1 MADPILSIITTVYN
15 VRDYL
20 PQTVQ
25 SILAQSFT
33 DFELLLVDDGCPYGG
48 GALCDQLAKLD
59 PRIRVIHKPNGGPDL
74 PPMRGWTKP
83 GGGMWAL

>member
-33 DFELLLVDDGCPYGG
+33 DFELLLVDDGCPYGS
-48 GALCDQLAKLD
+48 GALCDQLA
-59 PRIRVIHKPNGGPDL
+59 
-74 PPMRGWTKP
+74 
-83 GGGMWAL
+83 